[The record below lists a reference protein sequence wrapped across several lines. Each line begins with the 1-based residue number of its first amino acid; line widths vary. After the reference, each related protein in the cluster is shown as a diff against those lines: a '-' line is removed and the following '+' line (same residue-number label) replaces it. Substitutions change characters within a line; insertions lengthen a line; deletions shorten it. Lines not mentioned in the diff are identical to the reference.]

1 MNGLAI
7 YWMNWIQ
14 LFFFLEKLTKSLSL
28 MCSPRQKNREAA
40 KVSFFSSSWKWKT
53 LQVQDIFSCCG
64 CCEIF
69 HVKLSLQIRRL
80 SVTIDAIHTRT
91 LSPSHTTRWRIR
103 LPLMAINEIKKNL
116 TNIFIFFRQCAVVV
130 MLCLWAAIQYIP
142 SGERWEE
149 MWTNGWCL
157 AVIDL
162 QLCRRFYVFTTKQWV
177 PKIDEKG
184 TQNNC
189 AEQFSAF
196 LAYFIPHLF
205 FSSS

>member
-1 MNGLAI
+1 MWNCHL
-7 YWMNWIQ
+7 
-14 LFFFLEKLTKSLSL
+14 LTASNSTIVRHHR
-28 MCSPRQKNREAA
+28 CNSHKNFVA
-40 KVSFFSSSWKWKT
+40 FSH
-53 LQVQDIFSCCG
+53 D
-64 CCEIF
+64 
-69 HVKLSLQIRRL
+69 
-80 SVTIDAIHTRT
+80 
-91 LSPSHTTRWRIR
+91 RWRKR

-116 TNIFIFFRQCAVVV
+116 TNIFIYFFDSALLLLCCVYGQPSNISQAERQ
-130 MLCLWAAIQYIP
+130 
-142 SGERWEE
+142 RWDE

-205 FSSS
+205 FFLFLVSCCLTQIVFSLSLLPKLLFVLSPFPSNKVIKVRLSLFRFFC

>member
-1 MNGLAI
+1 
-7 YWMNWIQ
+7 
-14 LFFFLEKLTKSLSL
+14 
-28 MCSPRQKNREAA
+28 
-40 KVSFFSSSWKWKT
+40 
-53 LQVQDIFSCCG
+53 
-64 CCEIF
+64 
-69 HVKLSLQIRRL
+69 
-80 SVTIDAIHTRT
+80 
-91 LSPSHTTRWRIR
+91 
-103 LPLMAINEIKKNL
+103 
-116 TNIFIFFRQCAVVV
+116 
-130 MLCLWAAIQYIP
+130 
-142 SGERWEE
+142 

-205 FSSS
+205 FFLFLVSCCLAQIVFSLSLLPKLLFVLSPFPSNKVIKVRLSLFPVLLSFLHNCHHSPILDGLANFKQSSSAFTIKIRVYIEWKVEYSPH